1 MILLQDVAGRLF
13 HADMPNIEDFSRLTD
28 VAWRQSYEAEHGLFV
43 AEGRLVIERA
53 VTAGLKPRM
62 ILTNKKF
69 EAPLRSVVP
78 SAPFSVLSDEEI
90 ELITGYHVHRGAL
103 AAFDRPQP
111 LTLDALDS
119 HPGTVLVLDG
129 LVDHENVGTL
139 IRSAAGL
146 GIAAVVLSHECAD
159 PLYRRSI
166 KTSMGAVFTLP
177 WIRAGRSRELFLALR
192 DRGFEQWAFSPS
204 GEVLLTLD
212 HSRPEH
218 LAMWV
223 GNEAN
228 GVNPGLLASFERRM
242 SIPMARD
249 TDSLN
254 VAAAG
259 AIAMWAVQ
267 NMRVAGKESTS

>member
-1 MILLQDVAGRLF
+1 MTPLQGVAGRLF
-13 HADMPNIEDFSRLTD
+13 HADMPNLEDFSRLTD
-28 VAWRQSYEAEHGLFV
+28 VQWRQSYEAEYGLFV
-43 AEGRLVIERA
+43 AEGRLVIQRA

-62 ILTNKKF
+62 ILTNTKF
-69 EAPLRSVVP
+69 ESELRSLVP
-78 SAPFSVLSDEEI
+78 DAHFCVLSDEEI

-111 LTLDALDS
+111 LSLDDLPS
-119 HPGTVLVLDG
+119 EHGIVLVLDG

-146 GIAAVVLSHECAD
+146 GIDAVVLSHECAD
-159 PLYRRSI
+159 PLYRRSV
-166 KTSMGAVFTLP
+166 KTSMGAVFSLP
-177 WIRAGRSRELFLALR
+177 WIRAGRSRAIFLALR
-192 DRGFEQWAFSPS
+192 DRGFAQWVFTPG
-204 GEVLLTLD
+204 GEVQLAVSN
-212 HSRPEH
+212 SRPQA
-218 LAMWV
+218 LAIWV

-228 GVNPGLLASFERRM
+228 GVNRDLLDRFERRL
-242 SIPMARD
+242 SIPMKRD

-267 NMRVAGKESTS
+267 NMRVEGEGKTL